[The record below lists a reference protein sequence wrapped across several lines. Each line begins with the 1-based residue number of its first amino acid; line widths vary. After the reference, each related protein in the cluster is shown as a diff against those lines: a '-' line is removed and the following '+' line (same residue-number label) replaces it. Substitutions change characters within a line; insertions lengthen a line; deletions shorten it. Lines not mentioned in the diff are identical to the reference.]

1 MEGENDYALVLLAWT
16 SILAKQRW
24 QRMILMVNLPHGV
37 TIIVVLFLGE
47 EEGGGRSVELCF
59 GCFELVVC

>member
-1 MEGENDYALVLLAWT
+1 
-16 SILAKQRW
+16 
-24 QRMILMVNLPHGV
+24 MVDLPHGV

-47 EEGGGRSVELCF
+47 EEGGRRSVELRF